1 MQGREVFQ
9 GKADIEPVDTGLDE
23 KSRSDVANALCRVL
37 ADTYTLYLKTQG
49 FHWNV
54 VGPLFYSLHQLTE
67 EQYKDL
73 AEAVDE
79 LAERI
84 RALGY
89 PAPASFGEFAA
100 LRTIED
106 VTGLPTGEEMI
117 GQLVKDHEAVAREMR
132 NAAATAAAANDDV
145 TNDLLTGRLRE
156 HEKAVWMLRALVA

>member
-1 MQGREVFQ
+1 MQAREVFQ
-9 GKADIEPVDTGLDE
+9 GKAEIEQVETGLDE
-23 KSRSDVANALCRVL
+23 KSRSDVANALCRIL

-89 PAPASFGEFAA
+89 PAPASFGEFSA
-100 LRTIED
+100 LRSLED
-106 VTGLPTGEEMI
+106 VTGMPTGEEMI
-117 GQLVKDHEAVAREMR
+117 GQLVADHEKIAREMR
-132 NAAATAAAANDDV
+132 NAATTAAQAEDDV
-145 TNDLLTGRLRE
+145 TNDLLTDRLRA
-156 HEKAVWMLRALVA
+156 HEKAVWMLRALVS